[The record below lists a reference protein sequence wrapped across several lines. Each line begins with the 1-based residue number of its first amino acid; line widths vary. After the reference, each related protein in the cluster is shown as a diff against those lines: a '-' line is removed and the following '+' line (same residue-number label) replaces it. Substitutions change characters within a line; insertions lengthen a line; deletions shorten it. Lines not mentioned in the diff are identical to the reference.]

1 MSDAKKNPE
10 ATGKRKNA
18 SARVRIL
25 RNGTGHIQ
33 VNHREVDEY
42 FRRPTLR
49 MIIEQPL
56 RLVNL
61 FGQVDI
67 QAFVKGGGLAGQAGA
82 IKHGLSRALLQ
93 VEAGMRA
100 PLKRAGFLTR
110 DSRKTERK
118 KYGQPGA
125 RKRFQYSKR

>member
-1 MSDAKKNPE
+1 MSEEKARV
-10 ATGKRKNA
+10 AASGKRKDA
-18 SARVRIL
+18 AAHVRIVQ
-25 RNGTGHIQ
+25 NGTGKIV

-42 FRRPTLR
+42 FRRPVLR
-49 MIIEQPL
+49 MLIEQPL
-56 RLVNL
+56 RLVGL

-67 QAFVKGGGLAGQAGA
+67 HASVKGGGLAGQAGA
-82 IKHGLSRALLQ
+82 IKHGLSKALLI
-93 VEAGMRA
+93 VDAGMRA

-110 DSRKTERK
+110 DSRTKERK